1 MVVRTASVPAS
12 LFSAANG
19 ENSSLPFSTNQR
31 RDRFSQSRLEIGLTK
46 DAGEVS
52 GWSNQ
57 PKKQISIQSQTTG
70 HEEAT

>member
-52 GWSNQ
+52 G
-57 PKKQISIQSQTTG
+57 
-70 HEEAT
+70 